1 MPKFIKLTPYN
12 EKIKDFYVCVDK
24 IAYFASAAGYEGTA
38 ISFIDGK
45 MERVKELPETIKGLM
60 ERT

>member
-38 ISFIDGK
+38 ISFMDRK
-45 MERVKELPETIKGLM
+45 MERVMESPETVKELLEKA
-60 ERT
+60 